1 MDLME
6 IKTAAAP
13 AAIGPYAQAIRAG
26 NMIFTSGQIPIDP
39 ASGAVIAGDAAAQ
52 AAQVLINLRAVLEGA
67 GSSLSTVVK
76 TTVFLADMN
85 HFAAVNAVY
94 ATFFS
99 EPYPA
104 RACVQVARL
113 PKDVLVEV
121 EAVAVL

>member
-67 GSSLSTVVK
+67 GSNLSNVVK